1 MSPDVS
7 EDQALIV
14 TVGEALWGD
23 RWQAQM
29 ARALGVSVDTV
40 QDWRQG
46 RYSPRQGVWADLREI
61 ALQRS
66 NALKAAQQRIEGVAR
81 L

>member
-1 MSPDVS
+1 MSK
-7 EDQALIV
+7 DQALIV

-46 RYSPRQGVWADLREI
+46 RYSPRPGVWADLREI
-61 ALQRS
+61 AQRRS
-66 NALKAAQQRIEGVAR
+66 NAVTAALRMIDAVI
-81 L
+81 